1 MNQNQ
6 QKLTNRNYFEK
17 LKFQICNT
25 LYQKTCISP
34 KYFEK
39 YDNFNILDVI
49 LIYTIKKN
57 TYVKIDNNSFL
68 NRMNDIKKNK
78 EFINFHYLTC
88 FIYFALFLITLIS
101 VNYFS
106 NLLFM
111 DMVNNFHDKYINKIN
126 PFEIIF
132 YLFKFIF
139 FFMIISCFFLFFSY
153 FLTTRTFFYNSIFF
167 DDEVNKMILNKEV
180 ASKYLCSFEN
190 KENECSLSFKGDDKK
205 IYFKDKEHEFQIYLK
220 E

>member
-68 NRMNDIKKNK
+68 KRMSDIKKNK
-78 EFINFHYLTC
+78 
-88 FIYFALFLITLIS
+88 
-101 VNYFS
+101 
-106 NLLFM
+106 
-111 DMVNNFHDKYINKIN
+111 
-126 PFEIIF
+126 
-132 YLFKFIF
+132 
-139 FFMIISCFFLFFSY
+139 
-153 FLTTRTFFYNSIFF
+153 
-167 DDEVNKMILNKEV
+167 
-180 ASKYLCSFEN
+180 
-190 KENECSLSFKGDDKK
+190 
-205 IYFKDKEHEFQIYLK
+205 
-220 E
+220 